1 MERKK
6 TLYKKTININVNANL
21 AETQTKLVELN
32 NLLEKANSI
41 IEELAETGLKVEL
54 KIE

>member
-1 MERKK
+1 MVKK
-6 TLYKKTININVNANL
+6 EIIKKVNVVTNTS
-21 AETQTKLVELN
+21 EVEKKLVELSELIN
-32 NLLEKANSI
+32 KANSV